1 MKAALIIPHAE
12 HGGRI
17 ELRDVDHPQ
26 PKAGEVLI
34 RIEATAINRGEVGP
48 RKAHRS
54 GEPRGSGVEF
64 AGEVVG
70 LGEGAT
76 ATLGQAVMGHCVTGA
91 NVEYLAVDQR
101 LVMPKPAHWSWH
113 EAAAF
118 PNVYMTAHDA
128 MVTNGHVSASDVL
141 LINAA
146 SSGVGM
152 AAAHIASAMGVRT
165 IIGSS
170 RSTQKL
176 SELSGLGFTHLVDLS
191 REKLTER
198 VQAIAPDHGVDLLLD
213 SVGGGAITEH
223 MQAMAIK
230 GRWVQIGRLGG
241 MGGEI
246 NLDDLALKRLQLIG
260 VTFRTRSMAER
271 IACFQAMARDLGP
284 LLGTDHMRPLVSAV
298 FSFDQITE
306 AQDHMV
312 TNQHIGKIVIQVA

>member
-17 ELRDVDHPQ
+17 ELRDVDQPQ

-34 RIEATAINRGEVGP
+34 RIEATAINRGEIGP

-70 LGEGAT
+70 LGDGAT
-76 ATLGQAVMGHCVTGA
+76 ANLGQAVMGHCVTGA

-128 MVTNGHVSASDVL
+128 MVTNGRVKTDDVL

-152 AAAHIASAMGVRT
+152 AAAHIARAMGVRT

-198 VQAIAPDHGVDLLLD
+198 VQAIAPNRGVDLLLD

-223 MQAMAIK
+223 MQAMAIL

-284 LLGTDHMRPLVSAV
+284 LLDNDHMRPLVSQV
-298 FSFDQITE
+298 FAFDQITE

>member
-12 HGGRI
+12 NGGRI
-17 ELRDVDHPQ
+17 ELRDADQPQ
-26 PKAGEVLI
+26 PTAGEVLV
-34 RIEATAINRGEVGP
+34 RIEATAINRGEIGP

-91 NVEYLAVDQR
+91 NVQYLAVDQR

-128 MVTNGHVSASDVL
+128 MVTNGRVKTDDVL

-152 AAAHIASAMGVRT
+152 AAAHIARAMGVRT

-176 SELSGLGFTHLVDLS
+176 SELSDLGFTHLVDLS
-191 REKLTER
+191 REKLTDR

-260 VTFRTRSMAER
+260 VTFRTRNMAER

-284 LLGTDHMRPLVSAV
+284 LLGNDHMRPLVSQV
-298 FSFDQITE
+298 FAFDQITE

>member
-17 ELRDVDHPQ
+17 ELRDVDKPQ
-26 PKAGEVLI
+26 PQAGEVLV
-34 RIEATAINRGEVGP
+34 RIEATAINRGEIGP

-70 LGEGAT
+70 LGDGAT
-76 ATLGQAVMGHCVTGA
+76 ANLGQAVMGHCVTGA

-128 MVTNGHVSASDVL
+128 MVTNGRVKTDDVL

-152 AAAHIASAMGVRT
+152 AAAHIARAMGVRT

-176 SELSGLGFTHLVDLS
+176 TELSGLGFTHLVDLS

-198 VQAIAPDHGVDLLLD
+198 VQAIAPNRGVDLLLD

-223 MQAMAIK
+223 MQAMAIL

-284 LLGTDHMRPLVSAV
+284 LLGNDHMRPLVSQV
-298 FSFDQITE
+298 FACDQITE

-312 TNQHIGKIVIQVA
+312 THQHIGNIVIQVA

>member
-1 MKAALIIPHAE
+1 MKAALIHAHPE
-12 HGGRI
+12 LGGQI
-17 ELRDVDHPQ
+17 EINEVDKPQ
-26 PKAGEVLI
+26 AKAGEVLV
-34 RIEATAINRGEVGP
+34 RIEATAINRGEIGP

-54 GEPRGSGVEF
+54 GEPRPCGVEF
-64 AGEVVG
+64 SGEVVG
-70 LGEGAT
+70 VGEGVSMAT
-76 ATLGQAVMGHCVTGA
+76 GLAVMGHCVSGA
-91 NVEYLAVDQR
+91 NAEFLAVDHR

-128 MVTNGHVSASDVL
+128 MVTNGQVSTGDVL

-152 AAAHIASAMGVRT
+152 AAAQIARALGVRT

-170 RSTQKL
+170 RSSQKL
-176 SELSGLGFTHLVDLS
+176 AELAGLGFTHLVNLG
-191 REKLTER
+191 RESLPDR
-198 VQAIAPDHGVDLLLD
+198 VEAIAPDHGVDLLLD
-213 SVGGGAITEH
+213 SVGGGAISEH

-241 MGGEI
+241 MGGDI
-246 NLDDLALKRLQLIG
+246 NLDDLALKRLHLIG

-271 IACFQAMARDLGP
+271 VACFQAMARDLAP
-284 LLGTDHMRPLVSAV
+284 LLGQEQMRPLVSQV
-298 FSFDQITE
+298 FGFDQISE
-306 AQDHMV
+306 AQAHMV

>member
-17 ELRDVDHPQ
+17 ELREVDQPQ
-26 PKAGEVLI
+26 PLAGEVLI
-34 RIEATAINRGEVGP
+34 RIEATAINRGEIGP

-70 LGEGAT
+70 LGDGAT
-76 ATLGQAVMGHCVTGA
+76 ANLGQAVMGHCVTGA

-128 MVTNGHVSASDVL
+128 MVTNGRVKTDDVL

-152 AAAHIASAMGVRT
+152 AAAHIARAMGVRT

-176 SELSGLGFTHLVDLS
+176 TELSGLGFTHLVDLS

-198 VQAIAPDHGVDLLLD
+198 VQAIAPNRGVDLLLD

-223 MQAMAIK
+223 MQAMAIL

-284 LLGTDHMRPLVSAV
+284 LLDNDHMRPLVSQV
-298 FSFDQITE
+298 FAFDQITE

-312 TNQHIGKIVIQVA
+312 TNQHIGKIVIQIA

>member
-17 ELRDVDHPQ
+17 ELRDVDKPQ
-26 PKAGEVLI
+26 PQAGEVLI
-34 RIEATAINRGEVGP
+34 RIETTAINRGEIGP

-70 LGEGAT
+70 LGDGAT
-76 ATLGQAVMGHCVTGA
+76 ASLGQAVMGHCVTGA

-101 LVMPKPAHWSWH
+101 LVMTKPTHWSWH

-128 MVTNGHVSASDVL
+128 MVTNGRVKTDDVL

-152 AAAHIASAMGVRT
+152 AAAHIARAMGVHT

-176 SELSGLGFTHLVDLS
+176 SQLSGLGFTHLVDLS
-191 REKLTER
+191 REKLTDR
-198 VQAIAPDHGVDLLLD
+198 VQAIAPNHGVDLLLD

-223 MQAMAIK
+223 MQAMAIL

-284 LLGTDHMRPLVSAV
+284 LLGNDHMRPLVSQV
-298 FSFDQITE
+298 FAFDQITE

>member
-1 MKAALIIPHAE
+1 MKAALIIPNPDL
-12 HGGRI
+12 GGQI
-17 ELRDVDHPQ
+17 QLREVSQPQ
-26 PKAGEVLI
+26 AKAGEVLI
-34 RIEATAINRGEVGP
+34 RIEATAINRGEIGP

-54 GEPRGSGVEF
+54 GEPRGCGVEF
-64 AGEVVG
+64 SGEVVA

-76 ATLGQAVMGHCVTGA
+76 LKLGQAVMGHCVSGA
-91 NVEYLAVDQR
+91 NAELLAVDHR

-128 MVTNGHVSASDVL
+128 MVTNGHVTATDVL

-152 AAAHIASAMGVRT
+152 AAAQIARAMGVRT

-170 RSTQKL
+170 RSTQKMSGL
-176 SELSGLGFTHLVDLS
+176 SNLGFTHLVDLS
-191 REKLTER
+191 HEKLTER

-246 NLDDLALKRLQLIG
+246 NLDDLALKRVHLIG

-284 LLGTDHMRPLVSAV
+284 LLGNDQMRPLVSTV
-298 FSFDQITE
+298 FGFDRITE

>member
-34 RIEATAINRGEVGP
+34 RIEATAINRGEIGP

-70 LGEGAT
+70 LGEGAK

-152 AAAHIASAMGVRT
+152 AAAHIARAMGVRT

-241 MGGEI
+241 LGGEI

-284 LLGTDHMRPLVSAV
+284 LLGNDHMRPLVSAV

>member
-1 MKAALIIPHAE
+1 
-12 HGGRI
+12 
-17 ELRDVDHPQ
+17 
-26 PKAGEVLI
+26 
-34 RIEATAINRGEVGP
+34 
-48 RKAHRS
+48 
-54 GEPRGSGVEF
+54 
-64 AGEVVG
+64 
-70 LGEGAT
+70 
-76 ATLGQAVMGHCVTGA
+76 
-91 NVEYLAVDQR
+91 
-101 LVMPKPAHWSWH
+101 MPKPAHWSWH

-128 MVTNGHVSASDVL
+128 MVTNGRVKTDDVL

-152 AAAHIASAMGVRT
+152 AAAHIARAMGVRT

-176 SELSGLGFTHLVDLS
+176 SDLSGLGFTHLVDLS
-191 REKLTER
+191 REKLTDR
-198 VQAIAPDHGVDLLLD
+198 VQAIAPNHGVDLLLD

-223 MQAMAIK
+223 MQAMAIL

-284 LLGTDHMRPLVSAV
+284 LLGNDHMRPLVSQV
-298 FSFDQITE
+298 FTFDQITE

>member
-17 ELRDVDHPQ
+17 ELRDVDKPQ
-26 PKAGEVLI
+26 PLAGEVLI
-34 RIEATAINRGEVGP
+34 RIEATAINRGEIGP

-70 LGEGAT
+70 LGDGAT
-76 ATLGQAVMGHCVTGA
+76 ANLGQAVMGHCVTGA

-128 MVTNGHVSASDVL
+128 MVTNGRVKTDDVM

-152 AAAHIASAMGVRT
+152 AAAHIARAMGVRT

-176 SELSGLGFTHLVDLS
+176 TELSGLGFTHLVDLS

-198 VQAIAPDHGVDLLLD
+198 VQAIAPNRGVDLLLD

-223 MQAMAIK
+223 MQAMAIL

-284 LLGTDHMRPLVSAV
+284 LLDNDHMRPLVSQV
-298 FSFDQITE
+298 FAFDQITE

>member
-17 ELRDVDHPQ
+17 ELREVDQPQ
-26 PKAGEVLI
+26 PQAGEVLI
-34 RIEATAINRGEVGP
+34 RIEATAINRGEIGP

-70 LGEGAT
+70 LGDGAT
-76 ATLGQAVMGHCVTGA
+76 ANLGQAVMGHCVTGA

-118 PNVYMTAHDA
+118 PNVYMTAHAA
-128 MVTNGHVSASDVL
+128 MVTNGRVKTDDVL

-152 AAAHIASAMGVRT
+152 AAAHIARAMGVRT

-170 RSTQKL
+170 RGTQKL

-198 VQAIAPDHGVDLLLD
+198 VQAIAPNRGVDLLLD

-223 MQAMAIK
+223 MQAMAIL

-284 LLGTDHMRPLVSAV
+284 LLDNDHMRPLVSQV
-298 FSFDQITE
+298 FAFDQITE

>member
-1 MKAALIIPHAE
+1 
-12 HGGRI
+12 
-17 ELRDVDHPQ
+17 
-26 PKAGEVLI
+26 
-34 RIEATAINRGEVGP
+34 
-48 RKAHRS
+48 
-54 GEPRGSGVEF
+54 
-64 AGEVVG
+64 
-70 LGEGAT
+70 
-76 ATLGQAVMGHCVTGA
+76 
-91 NVEYLAVDQR
+91 
-101 LVMPKPAHWSWH
+101 
-113 EAAAF
+113 
-118 PNVYMTAHDA
+118 
-128 MVTNGHVSASDVL
+128 VL

-152 AAAHIASAMGVRT
+152 AAAHIARAMGVRT

-176 SELSGLGFTHLVDLS
+176 TELSGLGFTHLVDLS
-191 REKLTER
+191 REKLTDR
-198 VQAIAPDHGVDLLLD
+198 VQAIAPNHGVDLLLD

-223 MQAMAIK
+223 MQAMAIL

-284 LLGTDHMRPLVSAV
+284 LLDNDHMRPLVSQV
-298 FSFDQITE
+298 FAFDQITE

>member
-17 ELRDVDHPQ
+17 ELREVDQPQ
-26 PKAGEVLI
+26 PQAGEVLI
-34 RIEATAINRGEVGP
+34 RIEATAINRGEIGP

-54 GEPRGSGVEF
+54 GDPRGSGVEF

-70 LGEGAT
+70 LGDGAT
-76 ATLGQAVMGHCVTGA
+76 ASLGQAVMGHCVTGA

-101 LVMPKPAHWSWH
+101 LVMPKPVHWSWH

-128 MVTNGHVSASDVL
+128 MVTHGRVKPDDVL

-152 AAAHIASAMGVRT
+152 AAAHIARAMGVRT

-191 REKLTER
+191 REKLTDR
-198 VQAIAPDHGVDLLLD
+198 VQAIAPNHGVDLLLD
-213 SVGGGAITEH
+213 SVGGSVITEH
-223 MQAMAIK
+223 MQAMAIL

-284 LLGTDHMRPLVSAV
+284 LLTNDHMRPLVSQV
-298 FSFDQITE
+298 FAFDQITQ